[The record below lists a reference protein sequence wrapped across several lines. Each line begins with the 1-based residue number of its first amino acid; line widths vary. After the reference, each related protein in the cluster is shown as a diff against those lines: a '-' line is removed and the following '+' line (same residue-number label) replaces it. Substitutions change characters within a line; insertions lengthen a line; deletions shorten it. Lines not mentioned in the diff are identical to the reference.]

1 MDKRK
6 VLGSSGDLASGGARG
21 TQFFLVMTVN
31 ENLLFWFGAV
41 FFILGVVM
49 KHLNLHSLIFLPW
62 KPKHEVPKMALL
74 HEKDL
79 VEFDVELKYIGV
91 VYYQH
96 KFEMWNNQNLT
107 FNCSPTKLQQLL
119 GSEPI
124 KYIAIFGNILE
135 PLVKL
140 LFTQTR
146 MRIVCWHR
154 PWERDIIHDANQKIW

>member
-1 MDKRK
+1 MGEHGEPNFSWLWLLMKIY
-6 VLGSSGDLASGGARG
+6 SCDLEQCFS
-21 TQFFLVMTVN
+21 
-31 ENLLFWFGAV
+31 FW
-41 FFILGVVM
+41 GVVM
-49 KHLNLHSLIFLPW
+49 KHLNLHALNCLPW

-74 HEKDL
+74 HENDL
-79 VEFDVELKYIGV
+79 VEFDVELNCIGV

-96 KFEMWNNQNLT
+96 KFDVKRPK
-107 FNCSPTKLQQLL
+107 FDLQLFPYQITATT
-119 GSEPI
+119 GFEPI

-154 PWERDIIHDANQKIW
+154 PWKRDIIHDANQKIW